1 MIVDLKRQ
9 VRAFG
14 WLIAMVSVAAAVTSL
29 RARRPPVA
37 VSDHQLA
44 MAVDDSPQS
53 VEAGGATGPPAGE
66 VDIELAAP
74 SIWPAA
80 AGLGVTLG
88 FAGFVTS
95 PFVGLAGA
103 IVLVAALAGWIGEM
117 VHEHN
122 G

>member
-1 MIVDLKRQ
+1 MNLKRQ
-9 VRAFG
+9 ARAFG
-14 WLIAMVSVAAAVTSL
+14 WLIAMVSAAAAIISL
-29 RARRPPVA
+29 RGRRPPVV
-37 VSDHQLA
+37 VSKHLLA
-44 MAVDDSPQS
+44 MADDSAAHGS
-53 VEAGGATGPPAGE
+53 EADGVVRPPAGE
-66 VDIELAAP
+66 VDIELATP

-95 PFVGLAGA
+95 PFVGLAGV